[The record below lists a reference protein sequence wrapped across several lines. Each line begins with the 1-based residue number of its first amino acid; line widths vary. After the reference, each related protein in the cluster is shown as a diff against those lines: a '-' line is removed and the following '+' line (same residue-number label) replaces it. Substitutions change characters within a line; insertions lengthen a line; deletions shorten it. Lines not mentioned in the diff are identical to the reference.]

1 MGTRNSVSRLDYDAD
16 LDKFIRFIQGTR
28 LPKNLL
34 SSKTDT
40 LVQGYN
46 DAFDKLLQDFRDRA
60 TGDTLVVVHRI
71 WEDLTK
77 VDDLRERRP
86 FWGMHCTPASYPKY
100 R

>member
-1 MGTRNSVSRLDYDAD
+1 MTLMLTNFTGT
-16 LDKFIRFIQGTR
+16 FQGTR
-28 LPKNLL
+28 LLNNLF

-46 DAFDKLLQDFRDRA
+46 DVFNKLLQDFRDRA

-77 VDDLRERRP
+77 IDDLRES
-86 FWGMHCTPASYPKY
+86 FSMYLSSHTPDL
-100 R
+100 